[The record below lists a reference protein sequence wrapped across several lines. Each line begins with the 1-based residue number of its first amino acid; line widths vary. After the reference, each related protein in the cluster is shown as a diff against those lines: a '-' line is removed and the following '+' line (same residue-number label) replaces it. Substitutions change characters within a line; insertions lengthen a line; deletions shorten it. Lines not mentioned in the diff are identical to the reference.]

1 MFGRIQ
7 PVKNGNAAYAAEPGG
22 ERGDDTAAGDVPL
35 RRSCQEFLKALQAC
49 AAFNSEMSSAGRS
62 EPTDSQDL
70 EEIAYEKM
78 ERSLQELRSQRALC
92 SAGFQAKLE
101 ALFAL
106 EDWFGQEDSRV
117 VGFTLELLRE
127 VLTFIVDDQAG
138 DGKPF
143 PKINGGSSGE
153 RRESRLSFPR
163 LLRFGGEPISSMP
176 RRARRSQS

>member
-7 PVKNGNAAYAAEPGG
+7 PVKNGNAAYAAEPAD
-22 ERGDDTAAGDVPL
+22 EHGDDTAVGDVPL

-78 ERSLQELRSQRALC
+78 ERALQELRSQRALC

-127 VLTFIVDDQAG
+127 VYTFLIDDNSG
-138 DGKPF
+138 LSKPF
-143 PKINGGSSGE
+143 PKINGGSSDE

-163 LLRFGGEPISSMP
+163 LLGLAGEPRSAMP
-176 RRARRSQS
+176 SRARRSQS